1 MVLILV
7 EGSATRINTQNEVID
22 FPKQRVITR
31 DNASV
36 SLDAVLSY
44 RIVNPKQMI
53 YSVNNLPFV
62 LSKLLQSYLRNVAG
76 GLDIDQIIEE
86 SASLNVITGILD
98 NESSKWGVKI
108 NFVKIQRVEAHELND
123 VLSQKKQADLK
134 NKEIIINA
142 KAKKQTKIIE
152 SEGQRDSMVKKSEGE
167 AQETVSKARG
177 EAQAIINAANAEAK
191 TIREIAR
198 AIAQNT
204 KDPNVAI
211 QYLIANKYIEALRII
226 LSQRETDAHFLPSKS
241 AFLQTAQQFG
251 FNTILPPGRII

>member
-1 MVLILV
+1 MFFL
-7 EGSATRINTQNEVID
+7 
-22 FPKQRVITR
+22 K
-31 DNASV
+31 
-36 SLDAVLSY
+36 
-44 RIVNPKQMI
+44 
-53 YSVNNLPFV
+53 
-62 LSKLLQSYLRNVAG
+62 
-76 GLDIDQIIEE
+76 
-86 SASLNVITGILD
+86 
-98 NESSKWGVKI
+98 
-108 NFVKIQRVEAHELND
+108 
-123 VLSQKKQADLK
+123 KKQADLK